1 MSPAPRTRSRASV
14 RRVQKPNGSAPR
26 AGTRQGAMFGPQGVR
41 IVGGD
46 VLVGLLALPL
56 AAAAR
61 TVITDDPG
69 ASGPGIGLREL
80 QSSALWITALLSSLL
95 WPLALR
101 ALDTGYP
108 SPRPHLRQVALA
120 TLTWLLA
127 ASGSIYLL
135 DKDLESRA
143 LVVIASLIALL
154 GSSAV
159 RAANARPVGQ
169 QRHPATPLPQL
180 ERRVELAL
188 VRGEPIAISFERL
201 GRALPRPAT
210 VLDNGVLWI
219 YPSVLS
225 PAEQLM
231 KRLFDIV
238 FSALLIVL
246 TAPVALAAACAILLL
261 DGGPVIY
268 SDERAGAFGRKI
280 RIHKFRTMRVGA
292 ARQRA
297 ALWKQSETRG
307 PAFKLRHDPRVTP
320 LGRILRKYSIDELPQ
335 LFDVLAGTMSL
346 IGPRPAGRDELARY
360 ENRHRVRLT
369 VRPGITGLWQVRR
382 RFDDDFEQRMSDD
395 LEYIARWTPALD
407 LLIAAQTVKVVL
419 SGRGV

>member
-1 MSPAPRTRSRASV
+1 MSPAPRKRSRVASSRTRSQR
-14 RRVQKPNGSAPR
+14 GS
-26 AGTRQGAMFGPQGVR
+26 MFGQQGVR

-46 VLVGLLALPL
+46 VLVGFLALPI
-56 AAAAR
+56 AATAR
-61 TVITDDPG
+61 VWIGDAG
-69 ASGPGIGLREL
+69 GVGGGGIGTREL
-80 QSSALWITALLSSLL
+80 QSTALWITALISTIL

-101 ALDTGYP
+101 ALDAGYP
-108 SPRPHLRQVALA
+108 SVRPRLRQLVLA
-120 TLTWLLA
+120 AFTWLLA

-135 DKDLESRA
+135 DKNLESRA
-143 LVVIASLIALL
+143 LVVMASLIALL
-154 GSSAV
+154 GSVAI
-159 RAANARPVGQ
+159 RALRA
-169 QRHPATPLPQL
+169 HPSGNGRYPTTALPQL
-180 ERRVELAL
+180 GRSVESAL
-188 VRGEPIAISFERL
+188 VRGEPVAISFERL

-225 PAEQLM
+225 PAEQLI
-231 KRLFDIV
+231 KRLFDIF
-238 FSALLIVL
+238 FSAFLIL
-246 TAPVALAAACAILLL
+246 IAAPVMMITAAAILVI

-292 ARQRA
+292 ARERA

-307 PAFKLRHDPRVTP
+307 PAFKLRNDPRVTP
-320 LGRILRKYSIDELPQ
+320 LGRILRKFSIDELPQ
-335 LFDVLAGTMSL
+335 LFDVLAGKMSL

-382 RFDDDFEQRMSDD
+382 RFDDNFEQRMNDD
-395 LEYIARWTPALD
+395 LEYIARWSPALD
-407 LLIAAQTVKVVL
+407 LLIAVQTIKVVL